1 MATFKEITAADIQTT
16 RTALN
21 QLIDVVQNDI
31 SASITRRG
39 YAMFVTSSTDSVS
52 SWSVTSSLFQ
62 TVHDQDYTL
71 QTANAIFDLT
81 VGLYASG
88 STVVTSSMGVDTSGK
103 LMFSSATM
111 MMREKVDMYRLH
123 ASKLLGDADSPFFA
137 PFDSTTTTDRIDEAI
152 FLDFKRLF
160 ARDRIKRESF
170 ALRFYQSGVLDGV
183 KAPYAGAWEDSL
195 STGYSGSNVYFTSV
209 SGAAIFTDV
218 GAATNRR
225 ATFGG
230 DVGDIINASDATSK
244 VGLIFYEAGIAVLD
258 AKKVMWGSQ
267 HVSGVISAV
276 TGTAAAD
283 ALVNANVIGSHLP
296 GCNPYAKF
304 IPDFFVSAS
313 IDDIVDHVASTRFQ
327 SGSYTAV
334 TFQNQ
339 TNINSTLLFC
349 RASADEF
356 NYSTNPTFT
365 DNNGNIMVIED
376 GQEDSQRTFTF
387 PTTVGLYD
395 ANNNLLAVAKF
406 SRPIEKSDERDLTV
420 RVRLDF

>member
-31 SASITRRG
+31 SGSASRRG
-39 YAMFVTSSTDSVS
+39 YAVFVTSSTGITTLY
-52 SWSVTSSLFQ
+52 SVTSSLFQ
-62 TVHDQDYTL
+62 TVYDQDYTL
-71 QTANAIFDLT
+71 QTANAIFDMT

-88 STVVTSSMGVDTSGK
+88 GTVTSASAGVDTSGK
-103 LMFSSATM
+103 LLFSSNSL

-123 ASKLLGDADSPFFA
+123 AGKLLGDSDSSFFA
-137 PFDSTTTTDRIDEAI
+137 PFDSTSVSDRIDEAI

-160 ARDRIKRESF
+160 TRDRIKRETF
-170 ALRFYQSGVLDGV
+170 AMRFYTSGVLDGSQKV
-183 KAPYAGAWEDSL
+183 TPFEASITNGF
-195 STGYSGSNVYFTSV
+195 TGSNLTKTSV
-209 SGAAIFTDV
+209 SGSAIFTDV
-218 GAATNRR
+218 GAAVNRR

-230 DVGDIINASDATSK
+230 DVGDIVNSADSTNK
-244 VGLIFYEAGIAVLD
+244 VGLLFYEAGIAVLD
-258 AKKVMWGSQ
+258 AKKVMWGQQ

-276 TGTAAAD
+276 TSSIFGD
-283 ALVNANVIGSHLP
+283 AQVNSTVIGSNFNQ
-296 GCNPYAKF
+296 CNVSASF

-313 IDDIVDHVASTRFQ
+313 IDDIVDHIASARFQ
-327 SGSYTAV
+327 SGSFTAV

-365 DNNGNIMVIED
+365 DEGGNITVIES